1 MTKPK
6 TVTDGRLTRA
16 SASLLNSFD
25 PSTPFGCE
33 RRGWFKY
40 VAGKLE
46 PQTGNQELG
55 VALHKMNEQFLLG
68 NEPEPSIAS
77 PLFEAGKDFLSGLR
91 ATHTTMAV
99 ETAISTRIADV
110 PFDGFCDLSIA
121 DRDSENGRTHGEDV
135 GWVVDWKTT
144 SNIRKYGKTPTE
156 LAKDAQMLIYARAL
170 HPDVGEIELV
180 HGQYQ
185 TKGVPEFKVAR
196 TRITKK
202 EIDTQI
208 NSVIIPLVERI
219 KGVVGE
225 KDVTKLTRNP
235 KACFNCPHR
244 AYCPSDEAIQFMSIF
259 SRYHTAPT
267 QALPEYPTTPAAPE
281 NPRMH
286 PQMTKDPGPIP
297 TPEVTAPAPVEAELA
312 PAPQPTPPLPAEITI
327 PEVAVYTSGD
337 SGRGAIP
344 VSGPL
349 IEANPL
355 KRGRGR
361 PPGSGKKVEF
371 STPPV
376 SVAGKE
382 NSLPNLSSGP
392 GIQFESVTFSYGAT
406 VNMGSFNSVRIDVS
420 MTAKHTGDPDAAFQ
434 VVMDK
439 VKEKVEAEMTKL
451 AAAPKVGETK

>member
-267 QALPEYPTTPAAPE
+267 QALPE

-286 PQMTKDPGPIP
+286 PQMTKDPGPVP
-297 TPEVTAPAPVEAELA
+297 TPEVTAPAPAEAELA
-312 PAPQPTPPLPAEITI
+312 PAPQPTPPPAD
-327 PEVAVYTSGD
+327 PD
-337 SGRGAIP
+337 RGT
-344 VSGPL
+344 VQSSGPL

-371 STPPV
+371 SAPPV
-376 SVAGKE
+376 PVESKE
-382 NSLPNLSSGP
+382 NSLPIAP
-392 GIQFESVTFSYGAT
+392 GVQFESVTFSYGAT

-420 MTAKHTGDPDAAFQ
+420 MTAKHTGDADAAFQ

-439 VKEKVEAEMTKL
+439 VKEKVEVEMAKL

>member
-25 PSTPFGCE
+25 PSTRFGCE

-40 VAGKLE
+40 VAGKAE

-55 VALHKMNEQFLLG
+55 VALHKMNEQFLSG
-68 NEPEPSIAS
+68 KEPEPSIAS
-77 PLFEAGKDFLSGLR
+77 ELFELGRGYLTPLRNSRWLDGLKIETPIATDLAG
-91 ATHTTMAV
+91 
-99 ETAISTRIADV
+99 V
-110 PFDGFCDLSIA
+110 PFDGFCDLSL
-121 DRDSENGRTHGEDV
+121 SFPGVKVGR
-135 GWVVDWKTT
+135 VVDWKTT
-144 SNIRKYGKTPTE
+144 SNIKKYGKTAE
-156 LAKDAQMLIYARAL
+156 QLAKDAQMLIYARAL
-170 HPDVGEIELV
+170 HPEADEVQLT

-185 TKGVPEFKVAR
+185 TKGVPEFRAADIK
-196 TRITKK
+196 ITKK

-259 SRYHTAPT
+259 SRYH
-267 QALPEYPTTPAAPE
+267 AAPE

-286 PQMTKDPGPIP
+286 PQMTKDPDHVP
-297 TPEVTAPAPVEAELA
+297 TPEVTAPAPVEVELA
-312 PAPQPTPPLPAEITI
+312 PAPQPTPPPPAEITI

-337 SGRGAIP
+337 PGRGAVP
-344 VSGPL
+344 SSGPL
-349 IEANPL
+349 IAANPL

-361 PPGSGKKVEF
+361 PPGSSKKVEF
-371 STPPV
+371 SVPAPPV
-376 SVAGKE
+376 ESKE
-382 NSLPNLSSGP
+382 NPLPISP

-434 VVMDK
+434 AVMDK
-439 VKEKVEAEMTKL
+439 VKEKVEIEMAKL

>member
-40 VAGKLE
+40 VAGKAE

-55 VALHKMNEQFLLG
+55 VALHKMNEQFLSG
-68 NEPEPSIAS
+68 KEPEPSIAS
-77 PLFEAGKDFLSGLR
+77 ELFELGRGYLTPLRNSRWLDGLKIETPIATDLAG
-91 ATHTTMAV
+91 
-99 ETAISTRIADV
+99 V
-110 PFDGFCDLSIA
+110 PFDGFCDLSL
-121 DRDSENGRTHGEDV
+121 SFPGVKVGR
-135 GWVVDWKTT
+135 VVDWKTT
-144 SNIRKYGKTPTE
+144 SNIKKYGKTAE
-156 LAKDAQMLIYARAL
+156 QLAKDAQMLIYARAL
-170 HPDVGEIELV
+170 HPEADEVQLT

-185 TKGVPEFKVAR
+185 TKGVPEFRAADIK
-196 TRITKK
+196 ITKK

-259 SRYHTAPT
+259 SQYHTAPT
-267 QALPEYPTTPAAPE
+267 QALPE

-286 PQMTKDPGPIP
+286 PQMTVEPGPVP
-297 TPEVTAPAPVEAELA
+297 TPEVTAPAPAEAELA
-312 PAPQPTPPLPAEITI
+312 PAPPPADP
-327 PEVAVYTSGD
+327 D
-337 SGRGAIP
+337 RGTAQS
-344 VSGPL
+344 SGPL

-371 STPPV
+371 SAPLVPV
-376 SVAGKE
+376 ESKE
-382 NSLPNLSSGP
+382 NSLPIAP
-392 GIQFESVTFSYGAT
+392 GVQFESVTFSYGAT

>member
-25 PSTPFGCE
+25 PSTRFGCE

-40 VAGKLE
+40 VAGKAE

-68 NEPEPSIAS
+68 KEPEPSIAS
-77 PLFEAGKDFLSGLR
+77 ELFEKGRLYLKNLR
-91 ATHTTMAV
+91 AAGVAMSIEAP
-99 ETAISTRIADV
+99 IATEIAGV
-110 PFDGFCDLSIA
+110 PFDGFCDLSLSTPIL
-121 DRDSENGRTHGEDV
+121 GQII
-135 GWVVDWKTT
+135 DWKTT
-144 SNIRKYGKTPTE
+144 SSIKKYGKTPE
-156 LAKDAQMLIYARAL
+156 QLAKDAQMLIYARAL
-170 HPDVGEIELV
+170 HPTAEHVDLI

-185 TKGVPEFKVAR
+185 TKGAPDFNVSAACVS
-196 TRITKK
+196 KK

-225 KDVTKLTRNP
+225 KNVTKLTRNP

-259 SRYHTAPT
+259 SRYHAAPT
-267 QALPEYPTTPAAPE
+267 QALPNAPSALPE
-281 NPRMH
+281 NPRRH
-286 PQMTKDPGPIP
+286 PQMTIEPGPVP
-297 TPEVTAPAPVEAELA
+297 TPEVTAPAPAEAELA
-312 PAPQPTPPLPAEITI
+312 PAPQPTPPPAD
-327 PEVAVYTSGD
+327 PD
-337 SGRGAIP
+337 RGTAQS
-344 VSGPL
+344 SGPL
-349 IEANPL
+349 IAANPL

-371 STPPV
+371 SMPPEPV
-376 SVAGKE
+376 ESEK
-382 NSLPNLSSGP
+382 NSLPGLSAGTPMSVVCAPGP

-434 VVMDK
+434 AVMDK
-439 VKEKVEAEMTKL
+439 VKEKVEIEMAKL
-451 AAAPKVGETK
+451 AAAPKVGDAK

>member
-1 MTKPK
+1 MGREALGPRSHCICPACPRKHTMTRPK

-40 VAGKLE
+40 VAGKTE

-68 NEPEPSIAS
+68 KEPEPSIAS
-77 PLFEAGKDFLSGLR
+77 ELFEKGRLYLKNLR
-91 ATHTTMAV
+91 AAGVAMSIEAP
-99 ETAISTRIADV
+99 IATEIAGV
-110 PFDGFCDLSIA
+110 PFDGFCDLSLSTPIL
-121 DRDSENGRTHGEDV
+121 GQII
-135 GWVVDWKTT
+135 DWKTT
-144 SNIRKYGKTPTE
+144 SSIKKYGKTPE
-156 LAKDAQMLIYARAL
+156 QLAKDAQMLIYARAL
-170 HPDVGEIELV
+170 HPAAEHVDLI

-185 TKGVPEFKVAR
+185 TKGVPTFDISTACV
-196 TRITKK
+196 TKK
-202 EIDTQI
+202 EIDTRI

-259 SRYHTAPT
+259 SRYHA
-267 QALPEYPTTPAAPE
+267 TPAAPE
-281 NPRMH
+281 NPRTH
-286 PQMTKDPGPIP
+286 PQMTVEPGPVP
-297 TPEVTAPAPVEAELA
+297 TPEVTAPTPPVEVELA
-312 PAPQPTPPLPAEITI
+312 PAPQPTPPPVDIGDRGDT
-327 PEVAVYTSGD
+327 PTSG
-337 SGRGAIP
+337 A
-344 VSGPL
+344 L
-349 IEANPL
+349 IQSNPL

-361 PPGSGKKVEF
+361 PPGSSKKVEF
-371 STPPV
+371 SAPLVPV
-376 SVAGKE
+376 ESKE
-382 NSLPNLSSGP
+382 NSLPPSAQTAAPTS
-392 GIQFESVTFSYGAT
+392 IQFESVTFSYGAT

>member
-40 VAGKLE
+40 VAGKAE

-68 NEPEPSIAS
+68 KEPEPSIAS
-77 PLFEAGKDFLSGLR
+77 ELFEKGRLYLKNLR
-91 ATHTTMAV
+91 AAGVAMSIEAP
-99 ETAISTRIADV
+99 IATEIAGV
-110 PFDGFCDLSIA
+110 PFDGFCDLSLSTPIL
-121 DRDSENGRTHGEDV
+121 GQII
-135 GWVVDWKTT
+135 DWKTT
-144 SNIRKYGKTPTE
+144 SSIKKYGKTPE
-156 LAKDAQMLIYARAL
+156 QLAKDAQMLIYARAL
-170 HPDVGEIELV
+170 HPTAEHVDLI

-185 TKGVPEFKVAR
+185 TKGAPTFGVSTACVA
-196 TRITKK
+196 KK

-297 TPEVTAPAPVEAELA
+297 TPEVTAPAPVEAKLA
-312 PAPQPTPPLPAEITI
+312 PAPQPTPPPLADP
-327 PEVAVYTSGD
+327 D
-337 SGRGAIP
+337 RGATP
-344 VSGPL
+344 TSGPL

-371 STPPV
+371 SAPPV

-382 NSLPNLSSGP
+382 NPLPAPVPASAAEESP
-392 GIQFESVTFSYGAT
+392 DPRAVRFESVTFSYGAT

-420 MTAKHTGDPDAAFQ
+420 MTAKHAGDPDAAFQ

>member
-286 PQMTKDPGPIP
+286 PQMTKDPGHVP
-297 TPEVTAPAPVEAELA
+297 TPDVTAPTPVEVESA
-312 PAPQPTPPLPAEITI
+312 PAPQPTPPPVDIGDRGDT
-327 PEVAVYTSGD
+327 PTSG
-337 SGRGAIP
+337 A
-344 VSGPL
+344 L
-349 IEANPL
+349 IQSNPL

-361 PPGSGKKVEF
+361 PPGSSKKVEF
-371 STPPV
+371 SVPAPPV
-376 SVAGKE
+376 ESKE
-382 NSLPNLSSGP
+382 NPLPISP
-392 GIQFESVTFSYGAT
+392 GIQFELVTFSYGAT

-420 MTAKHTGDPDAAFQ
+420 MTAKHAGDPDAAFQ

>member
-40 VAGKLE
+40 VAGKSE

-68 NEPEPSIAS
+68 KEPEPSIAS
-77 PLFEAGKDFLSGLR
+77 EIFEKGRLYLKNLR
-91 ATHTTMAV
+91 AAGVAMSIEV
-99 ETAISTRIADV
+99 PIATEIAGV
-110 PFDGFCDLSIA
+110 PFDGFCDLSLSTPIL
-121 DRDSENGRTHGEDV
+121 GQII
-135 GWVVDWKTT
+135 DWKTT
-144 SNIRKYGKTPTE
+144 SSIKKYGKTPE
-156 LAKDAQMLIYARAL
+156 QLAKDAQMLIYARAL

-420 MTAKHTGDPDAAFQ
+420 MTAKHAGDPDAAFQ

-439 VKEKVEAEMTKL
+439 VKEKVEVEMTKL

>member
-25 PSTPFGCE
+25 PSTRFGCE

-40 VAGKLE
+40 VAGKAE

-68 NEPEPSIAS
+68 KEPEPSIAS
-77 PLFEAGKDFLSGLR
+77 ELFEKGRLYLKNLR
-91 ATHTTMAV
+91 AAGVAMSIEAP
-99 ETAISTRIADV
+99 IATEIAGV
-110 PFDGFCDLSIA
+110 PFDGFCDLSLSTPIL
-121 DRDSENGRTHGEDV
+121 GQII
-135 GWVVDWKTT
+135 DWKTT
-144 SNIRKYGKTPTE
+144 SSIKKYGKTPE
-156 LAKDAQMLIYARAL
+156 QLAKDAQMLIYARAL
-170 HPDVGEIELV
+170 HPTAEHVDLI

-185 TKGVPEFKVAR
+185 TKGAPDFNVSAACVS
-196 TRITKK
+196 KK

-225 KDVTKLTRNP
+225 KNVTKLTRNP

-259 SRYHTAPT
+259 SRYHAAPT
-267 QALPEYPTTPAAPE
+267 QALPNAPSALPEYPTTPAAPE

-286 PQMTKDPGPIP
+286 PQMTKDPGHVP
-297 TPEVTAPAPVEAELA
+297 TPDVTAPTPVEVESA
-312 PAPQPTPPLPAEITI
+312 PAPQPTPPPVDIGDRGDT
-327 PEVAVYTSGD
+327 PTSG
-337 SGRGAIP
+337 A
-344 VSGPL
+344 L
-349 IEANPL
+349 IQSNPL

-361 PPGSGKKVEF
+361 PPGSSKKVEF
-371 STPPV
+371 SVPAPPV
-376 SVAGKE
+376 ESKE
-382 NSLPNLSSGP
+382 NPLPISP

-434 VVMDK
+434 AVMDK
-439 VKEKVEAEMTKL
+439 VKEKVEIEMAKL

>member
-297 TPEVTAPAPVEAELA
+297 TPEVTAPAPVEAKLA
-312 PAPQPTPPLPAEITI
+312 PAPQPTPPPLADP
-327 PEVAVYTSGD
+327 D
-337 SGRGAIP
+337 RGATP
-344 VSGPL
+344 TSGPL

-371 STPPV
+371 SAPPV

-382 NSLPNLSSGP
+382 NPLPAPVPASAAEESP
-392 GIQFESVTFSYGAT
+392 DPRAVRFESVTFSYGAT

-420 MTAKHTGDPDAAFQ
+420 MTAKHAGDPDAAFQ

>member
-25 PSTPFGCE
+25 SSTPFGCE

-40 VAGKLE
+40 VAGKVE

-68 NEPEPSIAS
+68 KEPEPSIAS
-77 PLFEAGKDFLSGLR
+77 ELFELGRGYLTPLRNSRWLDGLKIETPIATDLAG
-91 ATHTTMAV
+91 
-99 ETAISTRIADV
+99 V
-110 PFDGFCDLSIA
+110 PFDGFCDLSL
-121 DRDSENGRTHGEDV
+121 SFPGVKVGR
-135 GWVVDWKTT
+135 VVDWKTT
-144 SNIRKYGKTPTE
+144 SNIKKYGKTAE
-156 LAKDAQMLIYARAL
+156 QLAKDAQMLIYARAL
-170 HPDVGEIELV
+170 HPDADEVQLT

-185 TKGVPEFKVAR
+185 TKGVPEFRAADIK
-196 TRITKK
+196 ITKK

-267 QALPEYPTTPAAPE
+267 QALPKYPTTPAAPE
-281 NPRMH
+281 NPRTH
-286 PQMTKDPGPIP
+286 PQMTIEPGPVP
-297 TPEVTAPAPVEAELA
+297 APEVTAPVPAEVEKA
-312 PAPQPTPPLPAEITI
+312 PAPQPTPPPPAD
-327 PEVAVYTSGD
+327 PD
-337 SGRGAIP
+337 RGATQS
-344 VSGPL
+344 SGSL
-349 IEANPL
+349 IAANPL

-371 STPPV
+371 SAPPG
-376 SVAGKE
+376 SVESKE
-382 NSLPNLSSGP
+382 NSLPTPTPKAAPPAS
-392 GIQFESVTFSYGAT
+392 IQFESVTFSYGAT

-420 MTAKHTGDPDAAFQ
+420 MTAKHAGDPDAAFQ

-439 VKEKVEAEMTKL
+439 VKEKVEIEMAKL

>member
-1 MTKPK
+1 MTRPK

-40 VAGKLE
+40 VAGKAE

-68 NEPEPSIAS
+68 KEPEPSIAS
-77 PLFEAGKDFLSGLR
+77 ELFEKGRLYLKNLR
-91 ATHTTMAV
+91 AAGVAMSIEAP
-99 ETAISTRIADV
+99 IATEIAGV
-110 PFDGFCDLSIA
+110 PFDGFCDLSLSTPIL
-121 DRDSENGRTHGEDV
+121 GQII
-135 GWVVDWKTT
+135 DWKTT
-144 SNIRKYGKTPTE
+144 SSIKKYGKTPTE

-170 HPDVGEIELV
+170 HPTAEHVDLI

-185 TKGVPEFKVAR
+185 TKGAPTFGVSTACVA
-196 TRITKK
+196 KK

-259 SRYHTAPT
+259 SRYHAAPT
-267 QALPEYPTTPAAPE
+267 QALPNAPSALPEYPTTPAAPE

-286 PQMTKDPGPIP
+286 PQMTKDPGHVP
-297 TPEVTAPAPVEAELA
+297 TPDVTAPTPVEVESA
-312 PAPQPTPPLPAEITI
+312 PAPQPTPPPAD
-327 PEVAVYTSGD
+327 PD
-337 SGRGAIP
+337 RGTAQS
-344 VSGPL
+344 SGPL
-349 IEANPL
+349 IAANPL

-361 PPGSGKKVEF
+361 PPGSSKKVEF
-371 STPPV
+371 SAPAPPV
-376 SVAGKE
+376 ESKE
-382 NSLPNLSSGP
+382 NPLPISP

-434 VVMDK
+434 AVMDK
-439 VKEKVEAEMTKL
+439 VKEKVEIEMAKL